1 MNDYKIPPVI
11 PLQKGA
17 CFLTPKQHV
26 PERVEMDTP
35 ALEVMTG
42 FSKVTAFT
50 VSPME
55 TI

>member
-1 MNDYKIPPVI
+1 MNDYKILPVI

-17 CFLTPKQHV
+17 SFLTPKQHV
-26 PERVEMDTP
+26 PKWVEMDTP
-35 ALEVMTG
+35 ALEV
-42 FSKVTAFT
+42 KVTAFT